1 MGMKKFGKR
10 WEKSAE
16 IGKSGKVE
24 PEKKEKALFVL
35 EAVLLVFLLGELFFS
50 SLYAAI
56 PLLPLGLIFYRKQK
70 EEWNRKR
77 QQKRKGEFRELLLG
91 ISSALSAGYSM
102 ENAWKNAAAEYL
114 RNEAV
119 SKEMLVELKRMQKK
133 LEMNEGL
140 ERTLYDFSERIDL
153 EEARS
158 FSEIFHFVNYSGG
171 NMNRIIHT
179 TIARIEDKIEVER
192 EILSVTAARRLEAR
206 IMNLIP
212 LGILAYLRLAS
223 PGYLEPLYHNIAGI
237 ILMAVCLM
245 VYVGAYFLAERMV
258 VIEV

>member
-1 MGMKKFGKR
+1 MKKFGKK

-16 IGKSGKVE
+16 RGKSRKAE
-24 PEKKEKALFVL
+24 PEKKKKALFLL
-35 EAVLLVFLLGELFFS
+35 EALLLVFLLGELFFS
-50 SLYAAI
+50 SLISALF
-56 PLLPLGLIFYRKQK
+56 LLPLGLVFYRKQK
-70 EEWNRKR
+70 EDWKRKR
-77 QQKRKGEFRELLLG
+77 QQKRKEEFRELLLG

-102 ENAWKNAAAEYL
+102 ENAWKNAAAEYQ

-133 LEMNEGL
+133 LEMNEGV
-140 ERTLYDFSERIDL
+140 ERALYEFSERIDL
-153 EEARS
+153 EEAKS
-158 FSEIFHFVNYSGG
+158 FSDIFRFVNYSGG
-171 NMNRIIHT
+171 NMNRIIHS
-179 TIARIEDKIEVER
+179 TISRIEDKIEVER

-223 PGYLEPLYHNIAGI
+223 PGYLDPLYHNMAGI
-237 ILMAVCLM
+237 ILMTVCLL
-245 VYVGAYFLAERMV
+245 VYIGAYSLAERMV